1 MRHELGRPS
10 RSASDQPA
18 TAKAD
23 CSCCRVPISTRLTG
37 SPGNPSPV
45 IVKRGT
51 RLRWRILRPVEARRA
66 STVCEAVPYVRA
78 KAKIVGSLLSVNLK
92 TKTTSQTLRMPSPA
106 MSRRRTRRFSNLT
119 IQPPYSDPSATLLLY
134 SEPRRQPQS
143 GRELIDPGGRLSRR
157 CRRDILLSS
166 SATVLRIKERT
177 MRAGTIVA
185 AVLAVA
191 ISGAAHAAD
200 TVKIGV
206 IFPLTGNA
214 ASAGQSAKDAV
225 TLAADIVNTA
235 YPELKNLPLGATAG
249 LPNLGGA
256 KIELD
261 EADHQGNPQVGQQQT
276 VRLITQDHVAAML
289 GSYHSSVSLVA
300 TAVAERQGV
309 PYLVADS
316 VAANITGRGFK
327 WTFRTTP
334 FAPDFAKAYADFLNE
349 LKKSGRKIDS
359 IAIVKEN
366 TDDGTSVS
374 ASVIDAA
381 KTANIK
387 VAAQIAYNAN
397 SSDVSAQVLQLK
409 SLQPDV
415 VIFISY
421 TQDII
426 LYFKTMKNL
435 DYLPPMI
442 LGDDA
447 GFSDP
452 RFHPNVGH
460 PPQGALNRSAF
471 DIGKPGANSYIV
483 NQMFKAKYGR
493 DLDDT
498 SARWMQGFFVL
509 ADAINRAGS
518 IEPDKIQAALK
529 ATDLK
534 PDQLMIGY
542 NGVKFDETGQNT
554 LSATYLI
561 QLQGKEYVS
570 VWPESRATAKL
581 QWPMK
586 GWGK

>member
-1 MRHELGRPS
+1 MRV
-10 RSASDQPA
+10 A
-18 TAKAD
+18 TIA
-23 CSCCRVPISTRLTG
+23 
-37 SPGNPSPV
+37 
-45 IVKRGT
+45 
-51 RLRWRILRPVEARRA
+51 
-66 STVCEAVPYVRA
+66 
-78 KAKIVGSLLSVNLK
+78 
-92 TKTTSQTLRMPSPA
+92 
-106 MSRRRTRRFSNLT
+106 
-119 IQPPYSDPSATLLLY
+119 
-134 SEPRRQPQS
+134 
-143 GRELIDPGGRLSRR
+143 
-157 CRRDILLSS
+157 
-166 SATVLRIKERT
+166 
-177 MRAGTIVA
+177 A

-191 ISGAAHAAD
+191 IGGAARAAD
-200 TVKIGV
+200 NVKIGV
-206 IFPLTGNA
+206 IYPLTGNA

-225 TLAADIVNTA
+225 NLGAEIVNTA
-235 YPELKNLPLGATAG
+235 HPELKNLPLGATAG

-276 VRLITQDHVAAML
+276 LRLITQDHVTAML

-316 VAANITGRGFK
+316 VAVNITGRGFK
-327 WTFRTTP
+327 WTFRSGP
-334 FAPDFAKAYADFLNE
+334 FAPDFAKAYAAFLTD
-349 LKKSGRKIDS
+349 LKKAGKKVDS
-359 IAIVKEN
+359 IAIVNEN
-366 TDDGTSVS
+366 TDYGTSVA
-374 ASVIDAA
+374 ASIQDAA
-381 KTANIK
+381 KAADIK
-387 VAAQIAYNAN
+387 VAVQIPYNAN

-409 SLQPDV
+409 GAQPDV

-442 LGDDA
+442 IGDDA

-452 RFHPNVGH
+452 SFIPNVGDLA
-460 PPQGALNRSAF
+460 QGAINRSAF
-471 DIGKPGANSYIV
+471 DTGKAGSNSNIV

-518 IEPDKIQAALK
+518 TEPDKIQAALK

-542 NGVKFDETGQNT
+542 NGVKFDDTGQNILAST
-554 LSATYLI
+554 FLI
-561 QLQGKEYVS
+561 QLKGKEYVS
-570 VWPESRATAKL
+570 VWPADRATNKL
-581 QWPMK
+581 EWPMK
-586 GWGK
+586 GWR